1 MLFPDLIRLTTS
13 SIVTYRLRSFLTGLG
28 IAIGIT
34 AVILLTSIGE
44 GLHQF
49 VLSEFSQFGTHL
61 ISIQPGKTQTQGGNV
76 GILGSVRTISI
87 EDAQA
92 LSHLAN
98 VEYVDPSVTGNA
110 ELRFNGKTRRTTVYG
125 AGHNMDKVMASTM
138 QSGSFLPDDDPT
150 QPRALVV
157 LGSKVRQE
165 LYAGQNPLGSYLR
178 IGGQRYRVIGV
189 MAPKGQILGIDL
201 DDCVFIPAARAL
213 ELFNRPGLMEI
224 HLSYMANADLDSV
237 LRSITAL
244 LKERHGREDFTL
256 TPQEKALE
264 VLGSV
269 LDVITFAVGALGGI
283 SLLVGGVGILTIMTM
298 AVTERT
304 SEIGLLRALGAR
316 ERQVL
321 TLFLGEAILLSALGG
336 LAGLALGVGI
346 AQTLHLLFPAL
357 PVHTPWLFA
366 VLAELSAISI
376 GLVAGVM
383 PARRAA
389 RLDPVEALHAE

>member
-1 MLFPDLIRLTTS
+1 MLFPDLVRLTTS
-13 SIVTYRLRSFLTGLG
+13 SITSYRLRSFLTALG

-34 AVILLTSIGE
+34 AVIMLTSIGE

-49 VLSEFSQFGTHL
+49 VLSEFSQFGTNL

-76 GILGSVRTISI
+76 GIFGSVRQLSI
-87 EDAQA
+87 EDAES
-92 LSHLAN
+92 LRHLPN
-98 VEYVDPSVTGNA
+98 IEYVDPSVSGNA

-125 AGHNMDKVMASTM
+125 AGHDFTRVLASRVQT
-138 QSGSFLPDDDPT
+138 GSFLPDEDPS
-150 QPRALVV
+150 QARALVV

-165 LYAGQNPLGSYLR
+165 LFAGINPLGSYLR

-189 MAPKGQILGIDL
+189 MEPKGQILGFDM
-201 DDCVFIPAARAL
+201 DDTVIIPAARAL

-224 HLSYMANADLDSV
+224 HLSYSANADLGSV
-237 LRSITAL
+237 MRSITQV

-256 TPQEKALE
+256 VPQEKALE

-304 SEIGLLRALGAR
+304 GEIGLMRALGAR

-321 TLFLGEAILLSALGG
+321 TLFLGEAMLLSALGG

-346 AQTLHLLFPAL
+346 TQAMHLLFPAL

-366 VLAELSAISI
+366 VLAELTAVSI
-376 GLVAGVM
+376 GLLAGVM

>member
-1 MLFPDLIRLTTS
+1 MLLPDLIRLTTS
-13 SIVTYRLRSFLTGLG
+13 SFLAYRMRSFLTGLG

-49 VLSEFSQFGTHL
+49 VLSEFSQFGSNL
-61 ISIQPGKTQTQGGNV
+61 IAIQPGKTQTQGGNV
-76 GILGSVRTISI
+76 GIFGSVKTISI
-87 EDAQA
+87 EDAEA
-92 LSHLAN
+92 LRRLAN
-98 VEYVDPSVTGNA
+98 VEYVNPSVTGNS
-110 ELRFNGKTRRTTVYG
+110 EVRYNGKTRRTMVIG
-125 AGHNMDKVMASTM
+125 SGHELPNVMSSRVQT
-138 QSGSFLPDDDPT
+138 GSFLADDDPT
-150 QPRALVV
+150 QARAQVV

-165 LYAGQNPLGSYLR
+165 LYAGENPLGSYLR

-189 MAPKGQILGIDL
+189 MEPKGQMLGFDM
-201 DDCVFIPAARAL
+201 DDTVFIPAARAL

-224 HLSYMANADLDSV
+224 QLSYKASADLDSV
-237 LRSITAL
+237 VRAITAL

-256 TPQEKALE
+256 IPQEKALE

-298 AVTERT
+298 AVSERT
-304 SEIGLLRALGAR
+304 AEIGLLRALGAQ
-316 ERQVL
+316 ENQIL

-336 LAGLALGVGI
+336 LAGLALGVGF
-346 AQTLHLLFPAL
+346 AQSLHWLFPAL

-366 VLAELSAISI
+366 ALAELSAVSI
-376 GLVAGVM
+376 GLAAGVI

-389 RLDPVEALHAE
+389 RLDPVEALRTE

>member
-1 MLFPDLIRLTTS
+1 MLLPDLIRLTTS
-13 SIVTYRLRSFLTGLG
+13 SFLAYRMRSFLTGLG

-49 VLSEFSQFGTHL
+49 VLSEFSQFGTNL
-61 ISIQPGKTQTQGGNV
+61 IAIQPGKTQTQGGNV
-76 GILGSVRTISI
+76 GIFGSVRTISI
-87 EDAQA
+87 EDAEA
-92 LSHLAN
+92 LRRLAN
-98 VEYVDPSVTGNA
+98 VEYVNPSVTGNS
-110 ELRFNGKTRRTTVYG
+110 EVRFNGKTRRTMVIG
-125 AGHNMDKVMASTM
+125 AGHDLPKVMASRVQT
-138 QSGSFLPDDDPT
+138 GSFLADDDPT
-150 QPRALVV
+150 QARAQVV

-165 LYAGQNPLGSYLR
+165 LYVGENPLGSYLR

-189 MAPKGQILGIDL
+189 MEPKGQMLGFDL
-201 DDCVFIPAARAL
+201 DDTVFIPAARAL

-224 HLSYMANADLDSV
+224 QLSYKASADLDSV
-237 LRSITAL
+237 LRAITAA

-256 TPQEKALE
+256 IPQEKALE

-298 AVTERT
+298 AVSERT
-304 SEIGLLRALGAR
+304 AEIGLLRALGAQR
-316 ERQVL
+316 NQIL

-346 AQTLHLLFPAL
+346 AQSLHWLFPAL

-366 VLAELSAISI
+366 ALAELSAVSI
-376 GLVAGVM
+376 GMAAGVM

-389 RLDPVEALHAE
+389 RLDPVEALRTE

>member
-1 MLFPDLIRLTTS
+1 MLLPDLIRLTTS
-13 SIVTYRLRSFLTGLG
+13 SIQAYRMRSLLTGLG

-49 VLSEFSQFGTHL
+49 VLSEFSQFGTNL
-61 ISIQPGKTQTQGGNV
+61 IAIQPGKTQTQGGNV
-76 GILGSVRTISI
+76 GIFGSVKTISI

-92 LSHLAN
+92 LRHVPN
-98 VEYVDPSVTGNA
+98 IDYVNPSVQGNA
-110 ELRFNGKTRRTTVYG
+110 EVRFNGKTRRTTVYG
-125 AGHNMDKVMASTM
+125 AGHDFTRVFSSTVAM
-138 QSGSFLPDDDPT
+138 GSFLPDDDPT
-150 QPRALVV
+150 QARAFVV
-157 LGSKVRQE
+157 LGAKVRQE
-165 LYAGQNPLGSYLR
+165 LFAGINPLGNYLR

-189 MAPKGQILGIDL
+189 MEPKGQILGFDL
-201 DDCVFIPAARAL
+201 DDTVFIPAARAL

-224 HLSYMANADLDSV
+224 QVNYHPNADLSRV
-237 LRSITAL
+237 LIAITTL

-256 TPQEKALE
+256 IPQEKALE

-298 AVTERT
+298 AVSERT
-304 SEIGLLRALGAR
+304 AEIGLLRALGAR
-316 ERQVL
+316 EKQVL
-321 TLFLGEAILLSALGG
+321 MLFLGEAILLSALGG
-336 LAGLALGVGI
+336 TAGLGLGIGI
-346 AQTLHLLFPAL
+346 AQALHWLFPAL

-366 VLAELSAISI
+366 VTAELSAISI
-376 GLVAGVM
+376 GLLAGVM

-389 RLDPVEALHAE
+389 RLDPVEALRTE